1 MKRTRMEKI
10 RLSILC
16 AFVCLFFSVVIARL
30 VHLQIILNPKYS
42 SIVDNQTGGT
52 INIPATRG
60 IIYDRLGNVL
70 ASNVT
75 RSSLY
80 AYALTQEEL
89 NDVAGYLEKTFDLK
103 SGTAKSKY
111 GLKVKR
117 FRWIK
122 RRMDDELAI
131 HIETSAPQGLYLR
144 SETQREYPYGTIGK
158 QILGFTDIDNHGQT
172 GIEMAYDSIL
182 SGKSGKADICRDGNR
197 NLYRVKE
204 SAILKPVLGKS
215 LVLTIDW
222 HLQEI
227 LENELKIGLEEFNAK
242 GGMGAFVDCNTG
254 EILAMAH
261 CDPNEKN
268 LDKPLKLK
276 VVTDQFEPGS
286 IFKAFTAG
294 GLLDAGLIN
303 FEDTIYCEKGKWKIG
318 RRTLHDDKEL
328 EWLTFRQIM
337 ELSSNIGIG
346 KYALKLG
353 GDKLYQT
360 ACNFGFGKKQN
371 IGLGG
376 ETRGRI
382 VCPEKWSDYTI
393 SALAMGHSIAVNTLQ
408 MVNAFAAIAN
418 GGELLK
424 PSLVLCRV
432 NEKGNITDHS
442 QREVINRVLK
452 KESSDSLRSFLR
464 GVVEHGTA
472 PKVNSPAISIAGKT
486 GTAEIPREDVRG
498 YYKNKFMASF
508 AGFFPAEEPQIA
520 GIIVYKNPKP
530 ITYGGYTAGPVFRR
544 IAENYLVINPDIFKV
559 DQQVMM
565 MMKDQKES
573 TVEVPDFIG
582 HSIDQVK
589 ARANEEGIVV
599 FKDADSGMVV
609 WQYPPADRL
618 IFKGD
623 IVLVAVGINNETEQ
637 KMPDLRG
644 LSIRQASAFMTHA
657 GIKSRIKGRGRVI
670 KQSILPG
677 ETVNNKTECWLEC
690 KSGKGRLL
698 LSSVS

>member
-10 RLSILC
+10 RLSILF

-30 VHLQIILNPKYS
+30 VHLQVFLSPKYS
-42 SIVDNQTGGT
+42 TIVDNQTGGT

-60 IIYDRLGNVL
+60 IIYDRMGQVI

-80 AYALTQEEL
+80 SYALTEKEL
-89 NDVAGYLEKTFDLK
+89 SSVACYLEKTFDLK
-103 SGTAKSKY
+103 SGSAKSKY

-122 RRMDDELAI
+122 RRMNDELAV
-131 HIETSAPQGLYLR
+131 HIESSAPQGLYLR
-144 SETQREYPYGTIGK
+144 SETQREYPYGTVGK
-158 QILGFTDIDNHGQT
+158 QILGFTDIDNHGQA
-172 GIEMAYDSIL
+172 GIEMTYDSIL
-182 SGKSGKADICRDGNR
+182 AGKSGKADIRRDGNR

-204 SAILKPVLGKS
+204 SAMLKPVLGKS

-222 HLQEI
+222 RLQEI
-227 LENELKIGLEEFNAK
+227 LENELSSGIEEYNAK

-261 CDPNEKN
+261 YDPNEKN
-268 LDKPLKLK
+268 RDKPLKLK

-294 GLLDAGLIN
+294 GLLDAGLVN
-303 FEDTIYCEKGKWKIG
+303 FKDTIYCEKGKWKVG

-328 EWLTFRQIM
+328 EWLTFREIM

-346 KYALKLG
+346 KYALELG
-353 GDKLYQT
+353 GDRLYQT
-360 ACNFGFGKKQN
+360 ACDFGFGKKQN

-376 ETRGRI
+376 ETRGRV

-408 MVNAFAAIAN
+408 MANAFAAIAN

-424 PSLVLCRV
+424 PSLVLCGV
-432 NEKGNITDHS
+432 NEKGHITDRCE
-442 QREVINRVLK
+442 REVIKRVIK
-452 KESSDSLRSFLR
+452 QESSDSLKSFLR

-486 GTAEIPREDVRG
+486 GTAEIPREDGRG

-508 AGFFPAEEPQIA
+508 AGFFPAEEPRIA
-520 GIIVYKNPKP
+520 GVVVIKDPKP
-530 ITYGGYTAGPVFRR
+530 ITYGGYTSGPIFRR

-559 DQQVMM
+559 DQQVMKIM
-565 MMKDQKES
+565 DDEKES
-573 TVEVPDFIG
+573 TIEVPDFVG
-582 HSIDQVK
+582 RSIVQAE
-589 ARANEEGIVV
+589 ARAKEEEIVV
-599 FKDADSGMVV
+599 FKSADSGIVV

-623 IVLVAVGINNETEQ
+623 VVLVAVKADEMAEQ

-644 LSIRQASAFMTHA
+644 LSIRQASAFLTHA
-657 GIKSRIKGRGRVI
+657 GIKSRVHGCGRVI
-670 KQSILPG
+670 KQSVLPG
-677 ETVNNKTECWLEC
+677 EIVNKKTECWLEC
-690 KSGKGRLL
+690 KSG
-698 LSSVS
+698 

>member
-1 MKRTRMEKI
+1 MKRTRMEKV
-10 RLSILC
+10 RLSILF
-16 AFVCLFFSVVIARL
+16 AIVCLFFSVVIARL
-30 VHLQIILNPKYS
+30 VHLQVFLSPKYS
-42 SIVDNQTGGT
+42 TIVDNQTGGT

-60 IIYDRLGNVL
+60 IIYDRMGQVI

-80 AYALTQEEL
+80 SYALTEKEL
-89 NDVAGYLEKTFDLK
+89 SSVASYLEKTFDLK
-103 SGTAKSKY
+103 AGTSKSKY

-122 RRMDDELAI
+122 RRMNDELAL
-131 HIETSAPQGLYLR
+131 HIETTAPQGLYLR

-158 QILGFTDIDNHGQT
+158 QILGFTDIDNHGQA
-172 GIEMAYDSIL
+172 GIEMTYDSTL
-182 SGKSGKADICRDGNR
+182 AGKSGKADIRRDGNR

-204 SAILKPVLGKS
+204 SAMLKPVLGQS

-222 HLQEI
+222 RLQEI
-227 LENELKIGLEEFNAK
+227 LENELSNGIEEYNAK

-261 CDPNEKN
+261 SDPNEKN
-268 LDKPLKLK
+268 RNKPLKLK

-294 GLLDAGLIN
+294 GLLDAGLVN
-303 FEDTIYCEKGKWKIG
+303 FEDTIYCEKGKWKLG

-328 EWLTFRQIM
+328 EWLTFREIM

-346 KYALKLG
+346 KYALELG
-353 GDKLYQT
+353 GDRLYQT
-360 ACNFGFGKKQN
+360 ACDFGFGKKQN

-376 ETRGRI
+376 ETRGRV

-408 MVNAFAAIAN
+408 MANAFAAIAN

-424 PSLVLCRV
+424 PSLVLCGV
-432 NEKGNITDHS
+432 NEKGHITNRCE
-442 QREVINRVLK
+442 REVINRVIK
-452 KESSDSLRSFLR
+452 QESSDSLRSFLR

-486 GTAEIPREDVRG
+486 GTAEIPREDGRG

-508 AGFFPAEEPQIA
+508 AGFFPAEEPRIA
-520 GIIVYKNPKP
+520 GVIVLKDPKP
-530 ITYGGYTAGPVFRR
+530 ITYGGYTSGPVFRR

-559 DQQVMM
+559 DQQVMKIM
-565 MMKDQKES
+565 DDEKES
-573 TVEVPDFIG
+573 TIEVPDFVG
-582 HSIDQVK
+582 RSIIQAE
-589 ARANEEGIVV
+589 ARAKAKEIIV
-599 FKDADSGMVV
+599 FKSADSGIVV

-623 IVLVAVGINNETEQ
+623 VVLVAVKADTTTEQ

-644 LSIRQASAFMTHA
+644 LSIRQASAFLTHA
-657 GIKSRIKGRGRVI
+657 GIKSRVHGRGRVI

-677 ETVNNKTECWLEC
+677 EIVNKKTECWLEC
-690 KSGKGRLL
+690 KSG
-698 LSSVS
+698 